1 MNFHAV
7 WVCYG
12 STSCCSCIGTQNYA
26 ILFKKNEGL
35 KVKYGWTYLE
45 DETANGCTGLG
56 VFHITSSLN
65 IVFLQSLVSDAV
77 VVVEATSLQIIH
89 VFKIHFKY
97 FFG

>member
-1 MNFHAV
+1 MQFGSATVAPAV
-7 WVCYG
+7 ALVSAPKITPSY
-12 STSCCSCIGTQNYA
+12 S
-26 ILFKKNEGL
+26 KKNEGL

-56 VFHITSSLN
+56 IFHITSSLN